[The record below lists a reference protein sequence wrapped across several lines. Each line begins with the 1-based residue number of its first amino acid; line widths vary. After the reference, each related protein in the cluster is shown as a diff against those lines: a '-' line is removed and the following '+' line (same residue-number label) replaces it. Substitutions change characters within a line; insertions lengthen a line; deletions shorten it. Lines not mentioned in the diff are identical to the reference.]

1 MRDIGTILPA
11 AAADI
16 ISCLQLVARCA
27 LAAVLAFAAAS
38 KLASPRSSRA
48 ALATFGLRGR
58 ASWPAWAGIVA
69 TELALAAGV
78 ALGLTAA
85 AFVAAALL
93 LAFAG
98 ALALALRRG
107 RGGAPCACFGSRSRV
122 SLHGVV
128 RNVALALAF
137 AALAFVPAGSLTAD
151 EWLVLGLA
159 VALTGVAALTVAVVA
174 LAREIGM
181 LRLQLGPQAALEVA
195 GEGPPIGDRTPL
207 VERFDPGPR
216 ARLALAVFSSEG
228 CHLCRSL
235 ESAVEAVG
243 RDPLVALRVFD
254 EVRDADAW
262 SELRVPGSPYAVAL
276 DLDGTVRAKGTFN
289 SFAQLETVLA
299 AAERRTH
306 EAAHA

>member
-1 MRDIGTILPA
+1 MRR
-11 AAADI
+11 
-16 ISCLQLVARCA
+16 LQLVVRCA
-27 LAAVLAFAAAS
+27 LAGVLVFAAAS

-58 ASWPAWAGIVA
+58 ASWPAWAAIIA
-69 TELALAAGV
+69 TELGLAAGV
-78 ALGLTAA
+78 ALGSTAA
-85 AFVAAALL
+85 AFVAAGLL

-107 RGGAPCACFGSRSRV
+107 RAGAPCACFGSRSRV
-122 SLHGVV
+122 SLRGVG
-128 RNVALALAF
+128 RNAALALAF
-137 AALAFVPAGSLTAD
+137 AALPFLPAGSLTT
-151 EWLVLGLA
+151 EGWLALGIA
-159 VALTGVAALTVAVVA
+159 VALTAVAALTVAVVA
-174 LAREIGM
+174 LAREVGM

-195 GEGPPIGDRTPL
+195 GEGPPIGERTPL
-207 VERFDPGPR
+207 IERFDAGPR

-235 ESAVEAVG
+235 EPAVEAVG

-254 EVRDADAW
+254 DVRDADVWA
-262 SELRVPGSPYAVAL
+262 ELRVPGSPYAVAL

-299 AAERRTH
+299 AAERRTR

>member
-1 MRDIGTILPA
+1 MLR
-11 AAADI
+11 
-16 ISCLQLVARCA
+16 LQLLFRWA
-27 LAAVLAFAAAS
+27 LAAVLVFAAAS

-48 ALATFGLRGR
+48 ALATFGLGGR
-58 ASWPAWAGIVA
+58 ASWGAWAGILV
-69 TELALAAGV
+69 TELVLAAAV
-78 ALGLTAA
+78 AAGSTLA

-107 RGGAPCACFGSRSRV
+107 RAGAPCACFGSRSRV
-122 SLHGVV
+122 SLRGVG

-137 AALAFVPAGSLTAD
+137 AALPFVPEGSLTT
-151 EWLVLGLA
+151 EGWLALGVV
-159 VALTGVAALTVAVVA
+159 VALAAVAALTVAVVA
-174 LAREIGM
+174 LAREVGM

-195 GEGPPIGDRTPL
+195 GEGPPIGERTPI

-216 ARLALAVFSSEG
+216 ARRALAVFSSEG

-235 ESAVEAVG
+235 EPAVEAIG

-254 EVRDADAW
+254 EARDADAW
-262 SELRVPGSPYAVAL
+262 AELRVPGSPYAVAL

-299 AAERRTH
+299 TAERRTS
-306 EAAHA
+306 EEAHA

>member
-1 MRDIGTILPA
+1 MLR
-11 AAADI
+11 
-16 ISCLQLVARCA
+16 LQLLFRCA
-27 LAAVLAFAAAS
+27 LAGVLVFAAAS
-38 KLASPRSSRA
+38 KLVSPRSSRA
-48 ALATFGLRGR
+48 ALATFGVRGR

-78 ALGLTAA
+78 ALGSAAA

-98 ALALALRRG
+98 ALAVALLRG
-107 RGGAPCACFGSRSRV
+107 RAGAPCACFGSRSRV
-122 SLHGVV
+122 SLFGVV

-137 AALAFVPAGSLTAD
+137 AALPFVPSGSLTAD
-151 EWLVLGLA
+151 GWLALGLA
-159 VALTGVAALTVAVVA
+159 VALTALAALTVAVVA
-174 LAREIGM
+174 LAREVGM

-195 GEGPPIGDRTPL
+195 GEGPPIGERTPFI
-207 VERFDPGPR
+207 ERFDPGPR

-262 SELRVPGSPYAVAL
+262 AELRVPGSPYAVAL

-289 SFAQLETVLA
+289 SFAQLETVLG
-299 AAERRTH
+299 AAERRTR

>member
-1 MRDIGTILPA
+1 MRR
-11 AAADI
+11 
-16 ISCLQLVARCA
+16 LQLVVRCA
-27 LAAVLAFAAAS
+27 LAGVLVFAAAS

-48 ALATFGLRGR
+48 ALATFGLGGR
-58 ASWPAWAGIVA
+58 ASWPAWAAIIA
-69 TELALAAGV
+69 TELALAATV
-78 ALGLTAA
+78 ALGSTAA
-85 AFVAAALL
+85 AFVAAGLL

-107 RGGAPCACFGSRSRV
+107 HAGAPCACFGSRSRV
-122 SLHGVV
+122 SLRGVG

-137 AALAFVPAGSLTAD
+137 AALPFLPAGSLTT
-151 EWLVLGLA
+151 EGWLALGIA
-159 VALTGVAALTVAVVA
+159 VALTAVAALTVAVVA
-174 LAREIGM
+174 LAREVGM

-195 GEGPPIGDRTPL
+195 GEGPPIGERTHL

-235 ESAVEAVG
+235 EPAVEAVG

-254 EVRDADAW
+254 DVRDADVWA
-262 SELRVPGSPYAVAL
+262 ELRVPGSPYAVAL

-299 AAERRTH
+299 AAERRTR